1 MEGRRWREKGATF
14 TFSWIKNYTRSSKKK
29 VLDQGYTVTGALERI
44 FEKVI
49 NGEIVFDVRDIVK
62 EGMEKGEKRKNE

>member
-1 MEGRRWREKGATF
+1 MERK
-14 TFSWIKNYTRSSKKK
+14 RSNVYFQLDKELYKKFK
-29 VLDQGYTVTGALERI
+29 KEVLDQGYTVTGALERI